1 MDCVAYDHTD
11 DGLPYIIETDIC
23 KPLHGQRHI
32 DSLCLSVYSIL
43 GFVRIF
49 VYTGYCRVMAS
60 SENGMDLLKLQAD
73 ICKAFADPKRLF
85 IIKELAQGERS
96 VGELAEKL
104 GVRSANVS
112 QHLAI
117 LRDRGIV
124 EARREGT
131 TLFYNLANPRIADAC
146 QLVQQILL
154 DQIRKTG
161 ALTSGL

>member
-1 MDCVAYDHTD
+1 M
-11 DGLPYIIETDIC
+11 
-23 KPLHGQRHI
+23 
-32 DSLCLSVYSIL
+32 
-43 GFVRIF
+43 
-49 VYTGYCRVMAS
+49 
-60 SENGMDLLKLQAD
+60 QAD

-96 VGELAEKL
+96 VGELAGKL

-117 LRDRGIV
+117 LRDRGVV

-131 TLFYNLANPRIADAC
+131 TLFYYLTNPRIADAC
-146 QLVQQILL
+146 HLVRQILL
-154 DQIRKTG
+154 DQIKKTG